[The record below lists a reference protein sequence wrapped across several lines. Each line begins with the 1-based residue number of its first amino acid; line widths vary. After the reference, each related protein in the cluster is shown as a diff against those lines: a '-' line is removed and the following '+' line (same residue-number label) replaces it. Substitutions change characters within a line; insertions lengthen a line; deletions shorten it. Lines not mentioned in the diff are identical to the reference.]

1 MKAIKILLKVV
12 VAIIALVVV
21 ALLALPLWFGPVVKT
36 VANSTVPKV
45 VKTDFHLGHLYLNP
59 YTARFELRDMQLAN
73 PAGYSEKYAVTLGD
87 ITFDAETLSLATDVI
102 HIEEITVKDIFVS
115 VVSGG
120 ENKVGNFKQLQYN
133 VAGGKEK
140 YEAAQAEKEDKAKL
154 AELQAK
160 ETAQEKREPEPQ
172 TAEEEKPAKKVIIDK
187 LHISGLKVQLGFLP
201 LALPAT
207 IELTDIGR
215 ETGGAT
221 LAEAW
226 QQIWTGILKA
236 AGIAG
241 DQLKALGNLTGNAA
255 KQVTEAAGKAAA
267 QATELVGNVAGQAT
281 EAVGNAAGAVGN
293 VAGQATEAVGNAAGA
308 VGNVVGQATGAVG
321 NAAGA
326 VGNAAGWAT
335 EAVGNAA
342 GAVGNAAGDAVN
354 KAGEAAGKALDS
366 LKSLW

>member
-45 VKTDFHLGHLYLNP
+45 VKTDFHLGHLHLNP

-102 HIEEITVKDIFVS
+102 HVEEITVKDIFVS

-120 ENKVGNFKQLQYN
+120 ENKVGNFKQIQYN

-221 LAEAW
+221 LADAW
-226 QQIWTGILKA
+226 QQILTGILKA
-236 AGIAG
+236 AGVAG
-241 DQLKALGNLTGNAA
+241 DQLKALGNLTGDAA

-267 QATELVGNVAGQAT
+267 QAT

-293 VAGQATEAVGNAAGA
+293 VAGQ
-308 VGNVVGQATGAVG
+308 
-321 NAAGA
+321 
-326 VGNAAGWAT
+326 AT